1 MNLLVYRFYGLKEKK
16 MVGVID
22 YGKYETK
29 NTIFVVRQFKDKDEL
44 FVDCYNPIKN
54 RIRFITKCPQ
64 STLGKDILENS
75 LCNQPE
81 HLIRTLLE
89 NVKTVFYKKNF
100 FTKEIEMS
108 ESEKEKMLKLVL
120 KLGF

>member
-1 MNLLVYRFYGLKEKK
+1 MF
-16 MVGVID
+16 GVID

-29 NTIFVVRQFKDKDEL
+29 NTTFVVRQFKDKDEL
-44 FVDCYNPIKN
+44 FVDCYNPVKN
-54 RIRFITKCPQ
+54 RIRFITECPQ

-89 NVKTVFYKKNF
+89 NVKTAFYKKNF
-100 FTKEIEMS
+100 FTKEVKMS
-108 ESEKEKMLKLVL
+108 ESEKERMLKLVL
-120 KLGF
+120 KFGF

>member
-1 MNLLVYRFYGLKEKK
+1 

>member
-1 MNLLVYRFYGLKEKK
+1 MF
-16 MVGVID
+16 GVID

-29 NTIFVVRQFKDKDEL
+29 NTTFVVRQFKDKL
-44 FVDCYNPIKN
+44 FVDCYNPVKN